1 MSRAIE
7 NYHDRE
13 RPVPH
18 GEDDMDETKTSET
31 TASIR
36 GHLDRERRVAAVV
49 LESGDRITW
58 AQIMRAASDVEQ
70 FTIPIAD
77 ERDAL
82 RAEVERLKASAVWLT
97 YDPDDG
103 WDEHGTE
110 MEGRSALDGSLE
122 WHTDRAS
129 EEAHPDVGQVA
140 LYRCVR
146 VAGIRVVV
154 TDRAEDQ
161 TEGGEECRER
171 GWDYMVALDIDDTE
185 PAP

>member
-70 FTIPIAD
+70 FTIPIAE

-82 RAEVERLKASAVWLT
+82 RAEVEQLRALVDDDDD
-97 YDPDDG
+97 DPTMDPACRDI
-103 WDEHGTE
+103 
-110 MEGRSALDGSLE
+110 
-122 WHTDRAS
+122 
-129 EEAHPDVGQVA
+129 
-140 LYRCVR
+140 VR
-146 VAGIRVVV
+146 FYCG
-154 TDRAEDQ
+154 
-161 TEGGEECRER
+161 
-171 GWDYMVALDIDDTE
+171 
-185 PAP
+185 